1 LSTYKTDALCL
12 SLVLCCAYVTRIVY
26 IQDRRSMFVSCV
38 VLCVCD
44 TYCLHTRP
52 TLSVC
57 LVCCARPP
65 LSAHSCLNAML
76 TLALDRAHN
85 THATRY
91 AGTSMALPAA
101 KQDCGNAPPAPPA
114 PKCPQQPPLPA
125 AKSGTPNIVLFLT
138 DDMDH
143 LLGGWTP
150 MTQADRLM
158 AKQGAVA
165 SNW

>member
-1 LSTYKTDALCL
+1 MRTYHILSVRATLSVCL
-12 SLVLCCAYVTRIVY
+12 LCCVVRI
-26 IQDRRSMFVSCV
+26 
-38 VLCVCD
+38 VCD

-57 LVCCARPP
+57 IVCCARPP